1 MLGGQV
7 AGGESLQ
14 GELVRRALPARALL
28 LDELLGLRE
37 QGSGAVLVHE
47 HVRRLHS

>member
-1 MLGGQV
+1 V
-7 AGGESLQ
+7 
-14 GELVRRALPARALL
+14 LL

-47 HVRRLHS
+47 HVRRLHP